1 VLTRAV
7 PGAIRATLDAL
18 LDHINP
24 APEDPTRPDTLI
36 VWESR
41 ALLAAETG
49 FSEVTTRD
57 HLQRLR
63 GEQDL
68 RKGQRVTV
76 LKRIEDAGSHR
87 AARYELLPAA
97 LDALVDPARLE
108 AFEARTPR
116 GTHPYHRWRQWRV
129 SQMAQAEVGV
139 SSLPQAT
146 AEESAGVSGLPQ
158 AEAIGE
164 SSLPQLG
171 KALYPELTRVDLYKE
186 ELTTTDAPAAP
197 LAHAPDK
204 AEAASPFWCPACGVA
219 IPTCR
224 HRAVYGPPPARPR
237 SPRGGSSQPRN
248 LRQGDQDRQQ
258 FPDDAPRLPGGG
270 S

>member
-1 VLTRAV
+1 MTWFPLQAALKMSTL

-41 ALLAAETG
+41 ERLAAETG

-63 GEQDL
+63 GEKDL
-68 RKGQRVTV
+68 RKGQRVMV

-108 AFEARTPR
+108 AFEAGTPR
-116 GTHPYHRWRQWRV
+116 GTHPYQRWRQWRA

-139 SSLPQAT
+139 SSLPQVPADG
-146 AEESAGVSGLPQ
+146 SL
-158 AEAIGE
+158 GE
-164 SSLPQLG
+164 SSFPQLG
-171 KALYPELTRVDLYKE
+171 QASSPELPEVGRYKK

-204 AEAASPFWCPACGVA
+204 AGAASPFWCPDCGYS
-219 IPTCR
+219 IPSCV
-224 HRAVYGPPPARPR
+224 HRTAYRVEPSPSQRRSTLATGVRWAVNPA
-237 SPRGGSSQPRN
+237 
-248 LRQGDQDRQQ
+248 
-258 FPDDAPRLPGGG
+258 PG
-270 S
+270 